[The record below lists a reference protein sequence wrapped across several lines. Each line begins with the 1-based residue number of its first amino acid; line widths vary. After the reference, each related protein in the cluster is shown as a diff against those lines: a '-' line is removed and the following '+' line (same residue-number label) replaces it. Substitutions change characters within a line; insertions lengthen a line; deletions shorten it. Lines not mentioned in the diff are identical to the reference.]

1 MFVPRFI
8 QRTTTNVLRRRSR
21 QALSTTANSN
31 AASSTASDT
40 HANALEK
47 WSDDLNDEQKDKL
60 LDELL
65 KNGKLQNDMGPTQR
79 RAAQQEMLRQ
89 LAGQSMLRDNA
100 TGWSSDAQSSGH
112 FFPNGSTPVSIGWE
126 GIENDVDEILFPCEE
141 DSDGEESNKLEAE
154 EDEEADDFEVSLLI
168 FDTTKSQQGGSADS
182 DAEAAEAAAAAA
194 ADPANTSKNK
204 KTKKIR
210 PSVTSRHDSNV
221 LTSGMSTTEYMS
233 LPDVYR
239 TKEDLSMWNF
249 LKESKNIHKTVES
262 YTDVMD
268 ALFHHGDWRR
278 AKALFDTMEME
289 ALDDPALTPTIETY
303 NVVLRGMF
311 TTKSESN
318 IDEAIRMYDIM
329 PSMGYDRNAG
339 TFEAVIEGLLHH
351 GRIDDA
357 LDLFYMLHSSGSRDV
372 DVSGEENKNDD
383 VEDHHHQNIEI
394 SEEIPE
400 WTDEDLLSSVGK
412 EKDEEEEKDDNF
424 AMTTRTYNLVLN
436 VLGGKKMEKYT
447 ECWKLFEE
455 MGEQCPRD
463 VDTYNYTIRNLCFG
477 GNVERARGLFDSM
490 PEMEEKEKQ
499 NNDDDDDDDDE
510 EFSQQ
515 IPAKN
520 QHSYDAMLDGLSLH
534 NMTTEIQTL
543 LSSMTARKGLKKNTW
558 PFIKKVQKTNKDDND
573 RGEAFYQKVQKAW

>member
-21 QALSTTANSN
+21 QALSTPAHSN
-31 AASSTASDT
+31 AASSTASNT

-65 KNGKLQNDMGPTQR
+65 KNGKLQNDMDPTQR

-141 DSDGEESNKLEAE
+141 DSDGEESQKLVGE

-182 DAEAAEAAAAAA
+182 DAEAGAAAAA

-204 KTKKIR
+204 NKKMKKIR

-239 TKEDLSMWNF
+239 SKADLSMWNF
-249 LKESKNIHKTVES
+249 LKESKNIDKTVES
-262 YTDVMD
+262 YNDVMD

-318 IDEAIRMYDIM
+318 IDEAIRLYDIM
-329 PSMGYDRNAG
+329 PSMGYERNAG
-339 TFEAVIEGLLHH
+339 TFEAVIEGLIHH
-351 GRIDDA
+351 GKIDDA
-357 LDLFYMLHSSGSRDV
+357 LDLFYMLHRSGSV
-372 DVSGEENKNDD
+372 DVRGEEENKDAE

-394 SEEIPE
+394 PEEIPE
-400 WTDEDLLSSVGK
+400 WTDEDLLSSVRK
-412 EKDEEEEKDDNF
+412 ETEEEEEEKDDDIT
-424 AMTTRTYNLVLN
+424 MTTKTYNLVLN

-447 ECWKLFEE
+447 ECWRLFEE
-455 MGEQCPRD
+455 MGDQCPRD
-463 VDTYNYTIRNLCFG
+463 VETYNYTIRNLCFG
-477 GNVERARGLFDSM
+477 GHVERARGLFDSM
-490 PEMEEKEKQ
+490 PEVEEKEKQ
-499 NNDDDDDDDDE
+499 NNEDDE
-510 EFSQQ
+510 EEEKFSPH

-558 PFIKKVQKTNKDDND
+558 PFIKKIQKTNKDDNG